1 MPNGK
6 VSVEE
11 SQEEPLAYKDALH
24 PTAGEKEL
32 DGLLADWVGED
43 AAPGVLG
50 ALHRRPRSI
59 ASLVDEQ
66 LGRLRAD
73 DSALL
78 ERIGGS
84 WSELVGAETS
94 RHLTPLEIKGDTLV
108 ISAANQTYLFVFQQP
123 QMREPILRNLS
134 DFTNGRIQKCRFVSP
149 GRR

>member
-32 DGLLADWVGED
+32 DGLLVDWAGED

-50 ALHRRPRSI
+50 VLHRQPRSI

-66 LGRLRAD
+66 LGKGRQT
-73 DSALL
+73 
-78 ERIGGS
+78 G
-84 WSELVGAETS
+84 TS
-94 RHLTPLEIKGDTLV
+94 GCDR
-108 ISAANQTYLFVFQQP
+108 S
-123 QMREPILRNLS
+123 
-134 DFTNGRIQKCRFVSP
+134 
-149 GRR
+149 